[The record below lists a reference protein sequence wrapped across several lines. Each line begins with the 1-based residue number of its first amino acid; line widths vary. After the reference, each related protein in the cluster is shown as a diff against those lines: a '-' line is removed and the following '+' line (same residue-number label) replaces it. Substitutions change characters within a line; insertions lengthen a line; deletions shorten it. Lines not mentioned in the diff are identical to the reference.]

1 MQNAP
6 EKTAMF
12 FRTAMKEIGAL
23 GQPWSVKVLDFGCG
37 SGTLVHC
44 FLALGFDAYGCDIE
58 P

>member
-1 MQNAP
+1 
-6 EKTAMF
+6 
-12 FRTAMKEIGAL
+12 MKEIGAL